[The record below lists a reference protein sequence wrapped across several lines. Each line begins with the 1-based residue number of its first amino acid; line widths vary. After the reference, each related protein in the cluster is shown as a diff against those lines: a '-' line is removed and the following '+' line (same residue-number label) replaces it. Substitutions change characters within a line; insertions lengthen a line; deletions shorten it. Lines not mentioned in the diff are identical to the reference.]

1 MTILGM
7 LYLVIS
13 MIQFYLCA
21 FYFLR
26 SKWILQKTKEKE
38 TWAVEYQT
46 HSFFFI
52 VGPIYPKQSFEVKI
66 NCIKTTSIYKLIYN
80 YNRILLTFK
89 CRAERKQYTLGRK
102 PKIDSHVHKTLIFN
116 LSYRWDGS
124 GFPFMCG
131 SKTGRENR
139 HLAWKHWIINE
150 RKTKMVSPHSS
161 QDVSAIIVPKT

>member
-1 MTILGM
+1 MKITKDKRKRNLSSG
-7 LYLVIS
+7 VS
-13 MIQFYLCA
+13 NA
-21 FYFLR
+21 FFL
-26 SKWILQKTKEKE
+26 
-38 TWAVEYQT
+38 
-46 HSFFFI
+46 FI
-52 VGPIYPKQSFEVKI
+52 IGPIYPKQSFEVKI
-66 NCIKTTSIYKLIYN
+66 NCIKTTSIYKLIHK

-102 PKIDSHVHKTLIFN
+102 PKTDPHVHKTLIFN
-116 LSYRWDGS
+116 LTYRWDGS

-131 SKTGRENR
+131 SETGWKNG